1 MLCLVFIQRLRF
13 GRLFFGINMLTYV
26 GYLVCLSLFIII
38 TYPGKLDS
46 QTGCPVKSTDDN
58 PAAVN
63 STRQVC
69 CQALSMMLFYY

>member
-1 MLCLVFIQRLRF
+1 
-13 GRLFFGINMLTYV
+13 MLTYV

-69 CQALSMMLFYY
+69 CQALSMMLFYYWGTSVMNEGMDELSKQFK